1 VPPGALP
8 LAASRT
14 VANVEAPPSLKFLG
28 LVDST
33 TYRMR
38 CWRILAQQQPF
49 TKTTPSPVALSHVYT
64 AFDDTHFEIQ
74 LVRHLLFLNL
84 HKECGTRRAK
94 SNAAGRAI
102 PGADAF
108 RLAQLLSRRA
118 LVISEHA
125 HQRDETEYAD
135 TNAFFVNFEHIG
147 RETDRLLRLSV
158 AAKRQLI
165 DNGTR
170 VFERH
175 FVPSAIHNVFSPR
188 PRKMTP

>member
-1 VPPGALP
+1 
-8 LAASRT
+8 
-14 VANVEAPPSLKFLG
+14 
-28 LVDST
+28 
-33 TYRMR
+33 MR

-135 TNAFFVNFEHIG
+135 TNAFFCEFRAYRSRDRPAASSQCGSEKAANRQWDESLREALCTIG
-147 RETDRLLRLSV
+147 HPQRLFALG
-158 AAKRQLI
+158 K
-165 DNGTR
+165 
-170 VFERH
+170 
-175 FVPSAIHNVFSPR
+175 
-188 PRKMTP
+188 